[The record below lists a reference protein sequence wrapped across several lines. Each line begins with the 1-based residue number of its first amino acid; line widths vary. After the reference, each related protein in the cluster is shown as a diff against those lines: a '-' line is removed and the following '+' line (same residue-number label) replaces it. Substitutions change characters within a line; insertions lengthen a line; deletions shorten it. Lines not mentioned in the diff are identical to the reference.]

1 LKTDYIGRRRRKIK
15 LRRRMNVMIAI
26 SIMFLFLGI
35 FSYQITAL
43 EKTNKEKTKELSVI
57 KQEYQTEKKRTSELE
72 DKRVFVQTKE
82 YVVQEAKKLGFV
94 FPGEIVFKPEEK
106 N

>member
-1 LKTDYIGRRRRKIK
+1 MKTDYIGRRRRKIK

-57 KQEYQTEKKRTSELE
+57 KQEYQTEKKRTSDLRETLLTFSE
-72 DKRVFVQTKE
+72 RNST
-82 YVVQEAKKLGFV
+82 G
-94 FPGEIVFKPEEK
+94 
-106 N
+106 